1 MKANAVNFH
10 ILVTRDTDVIAK
22 IGKFDLENSREKK
35 LLGLKID
42 TKLFFENHVSPQ
54 KDKPYATCSRKFWS
68 LMKAFITFQ
77 FNYCP

>member
-1 MKANAVNFH
+1 MKANAVNCY

-42 TKLFFENHVSPQ
+42 TKLFFENNVSPLC
-54 KDKPYATCSRKFWS
+54 KKTSHTLHAVANFGVLWKHS
-68 LMKAFITFQ
+68 
-77 FNYCP
+77 

>member
-1 MKANAVNFH
+1 MKANAVNCY

-42 TKLFFENHVSPQ
+42 TKLFFENHVSPLC
-54 KDKPYATCSRKFWS
+54 KKTSHTLHAVAKFGV
-68 LMKAFITFQ
+68 L
-77 FNYCP
+77 